1 MADAGSI
8 ESKDPSDIESIISF
22 SVSSKPR
29 GKGQLNKSF
38 LRKNLKKAIAKTI
51 NNDELLQTIN
61 RETDTKEKAEAF
73 IRRTISDTPA
83 PSKILFEQ
91 LKDEEDVGEFKNPND
106 RKTLLTILRRA
117 ELGLQRE
124 DIANIEDKGKLG
136 EGLRQFVQNEF
147 TRIPSR
153 EERQEATKKAGGAT
167 QAEETKGEEEPTRP
181 RKRQTKRPKSPPG
194 TPEPAEET
202 KGEPPGTPDDQPTT
216 GQGKETTVRKGDK
229 VDAAEGDEDFT
240 TGAEGDGLDDERN
253 RRVKVDKVEMP
264 LTKQETPQTDNPI
277 GQETVSEDRLGPEG
291 RGTRPRQE
299 EAVGDGI
306 EQTEGQAVAMAGAG
320 AGTGEVDLQVPVG
333 AEDAI
338 AEAMEADP
346 ALVGQLQEL
355 AESTPAPPQQ
365 QPMEEGE
372 TFESVSPQ
380 PSAIDLIT
388 ASGLLSKPK
397 YHGRLIQNARELV
410 GQHDHLKGLKA
421 DDLSKLD
428 NKELHE
434 LTVLNVKLYGRK
446 IGVKKVFTKPTSKR
460 ADLEQEYHEVS
471 MLIHFWYSTKLG
483 VGTSQPRIGMMLPQS
498 AIGGLAPLLDQ
509 LGQLTQGGMS
519 GMGRNQRFPAS
530 ATLQPQEHPAHTQ
543 HLTAK
548 QQLQRNLAQATGQQA
563 VESTPTQPREIPREM
578 DRPRNRPFD
587 LSSRYGVKDRVR
599 RNIMNRAGMGEGLAL
614 NFG

>member
-8 ESKDPSDIESIISF
+8 QSKDTSDIESIISS

-29 GKGQLNKSF
+29 KITLKGKGQLNKSF

-51 NNDELLQTIN
+51 KSDELLRNIN
-61 RETDTKEKAEAF
+61 SATDTKEKAEAF

-83 PSKILFEQ
+83 PSKILFEE
-91 LKDEEDVGEFKNPND
+91 LKNKEDVGEFDNAND

-136 EGLRQFVQNEF
+136 KSLRTFVENKETF
-147 TRIPSR
+147 IPSR
-153 EERQEATKKAGGAT
+153 EERVEQLSEGASQAGAAT
-167 QAEETKGEEEPTRP
+167 QSAPEPP
-181 RKRQTKRPKSPPG
+181 R
-194 TPEPAEET
+194 TPEPPT
-202 KGEPPGTPDDQPTT
+202 TPDQPTT
-216 GQGKETTVRKGDK
+216 REGKETTIRGGDM
-229 VDAAEGDEDFT
+229 VDDTKNDVAKIDGDD
-240 TGAEGDGLDDERN
+240 
-253 RRVKVDKVEMP
+253 VP
-264 LTKQETPQTDNPI
+264 LSQEATSTEAPI

-299 EAVGDGI
+299 EAVGSNI
-306 EQTEGQAVAMAGAG
+306 EQTG
-320 AGTGEVDLQVPVG
+320 GEVDLQVPLG
-333 AEDAI
+333 TEDAI

-346 ALVGQLQEL
+346 SLVGQLQQL

-365 QPMEEGE
+365 QPMQQPMEQGE

-380 PSAIDLIT
+380 PSAVDLIT

-498 AIGGLAPLLDQ
+498 AIGGLAPLLEQ

-519 GMGRNQRFPAS
+519 GMVQ
-530 ATLQPQEHPAHTQ
+530 QQEHPAHTQ

-599 RNIMNRAGMGEGLAL
+599 RNIMNRAGMSEGLAL
-614 NFG
+614 NFR